1 MTFTHT
7 YLVVD
12 PNMYVEPVFNEHSAF
27 LISNFAADVI
37 LSPEKTLVTFSQ
49 RVQCVNHQLEDG
61 APKRGVV

>member
-12 PNMYVEPVFNEHSAF
+12 SNMYVETVFHENSAF

-37 LSPEKTLVTFSQ
+37 LSPKKTLVTFSQ
-49 RVQCVNHQLEDG
+49 RVQCVDHQLEDG